1 MYNKIKLLAQQY
13 HQETIQTRRDFHKYA
28 ERGWLEMRT
37 ASLVARRL
45 DSLGYQVSVGKE
57 VMREEF
63 RMGLPSKRLLQSC
76 PPSRSRPLLHRKSK
90 EWFYRGRWSNA
101 QRNWTCCSN
110 SF

>member
-63 RMGLPSKRLLQSC
+63 RMGLPSKRLLTLNYN
-76 PPSRSRPLLHRKSK
+76 RALLQGADPYYIEKVKNGFTGSL
-90 EWFYRGRWSNA
+90 E
-101 QRNWTCCSN
+101 
-110 SF
+110 

>member
-45 DSLGYQVSVGKE
+45 DSL
-57 VMREEF
+57 
-63 RMGLPSKRLLQSC
+63 
-76 PPSRSRPLLHRKSK
+76 
-90 EWFYRGRWSNA
+90 A
-101 QRNWTCCSN
+101 Q
-110 SF
+110 

>member
-63 RMGLPSKRLLQSC
+63 GWDYQV
-76 PPSRSRPLLHRKSK
+76 
-90 EWFYRGRWSNA
+90 NA
-101 QRNWTCCSN
+101 Y
-110 SF
+110 

>member
-63 RMGLPSKRLLQSC
+63 RMGLPSKRLLTLNYN
-76 PPSRSRPLLHRKSK
+76 RALLQAVRISHPFQ
-90 EWFYRGRWSNA
+90 EE
-101 QRNWTCCSN
+101 
-110 SF
+110 

>member
-45 DSLGYQVSVGKE
+45 ARKLCVKSSGWDYQV
-57 VMREEF
+57 
-63 RMGLPSKRLLQSC
+63 
-76 PPSRSRPLLHRKSK
+76 
-90 EWFYRGRWSNA
+90 NA
-101 QRNWTCCSN
+101 Y
-110 SF
+110 